1 MPYYFIRS
9 FGIIDFFFFPKMISF
24 FFKYFNE
31 LFGEDLFHLSIN
43 VTFCIGVRELVLVQ
57 SVIVTVFVL

>member
-9 FGIIDFFFFPKMISF
+9 FGIIVLVFFFSKMI

-43 VTFCIGVRELVLVQ
+43 VTFCIGVCELGLVYL
-57 SVIVTVFVL
+57 IVSVFVL